1 MRKMVLLFSLLFLT
15 AAIIG
20 CSKTITQSTR
30 EESARPRVEQR
41 ALSKAMDI
49 AFSKVDFNLVSGKR
63 VFVETQG
70 LSKVDVLFIT
80 ALLNSKIVQSGGVP
94 VDKEID
100 ADIKALNIVKVSG
113 TDEIKRRIVSDKVR
127 GQFKGTFTF
136 IDAKNKKVVRIYEL
150 DAEADEA
157 R

>member
-1 MRKMVLLFSLLFLT
+1 MKRIVLLLGLVFFTVTL
-15 AAIIG
+15 IG

-41 ALSKAMDI
+41 ALSNAMDI
-49 AFSKVDFNLVSGKR
+49 AFSKVDFNIINGKR

-70 LSKVDVLFIT
+70 LSKVDVPYIT
-80 ALLNSKIVQSGGVP
+80 ALLNSKIVQNGGVP
-94 VDKEID
+94 VDKEVD

-113 TDEIKRRIVSDKVR
+113 TDEVKRRIVSDKVT
-127 GQFKGTFTF
+127 GQFKGTLTF
-136 IDAKNKKVVRIYEL
+136 IDVKNRKVIRIYEL
-150 DAEADEA
+150 DAEADEV

>member
-1 MRKMVLLFSLLFLT
+1 MKRVFLLFGLLFLT
-15 AAIIG
+15 AGFLG

-49 AFSKVDFNLVSGKR
+49 AFSKVDFNLVNGKR
-63 VFVETQG
+63 VYVETQG
-70 LSKVDVLFIT
+70 LSKVDVPYIT
-80 ALLNSKIVQSGGVP
+80 ALLNSKIVQNSGVP
-94 VDKEID
+94 VDKED
-100 ADIKALNIVKVSG
+100 AADIKALNIVKVSG

-136 IDAKNKKVVRIYEL
+136 IDAKNKKVLRIYEL
-150 DAEADEA
+150 DAEADEE

>member
-1 MRKMVLLFSLLFLT
+1 MVFLLSLVFFT
-15 AAIIG
+15 TAIIG
-20 CSKTITQSTR
+20 CSKTITQSSR

-49 AFSKVDFNLVSGKR
+49 AFSKVDFNLANGKR

-70 LSKVDVLFIT
+70 LSKVDVPFIT

-94 VDKEID
+94 VDKEHD

-113 TDEIKRRIVSDKVR
+113 TDEIKRRIISDKVR

-136 IDAKNKKVVRIYEL
+136 IDVKNKKVMRIYEL
-150 DAEADEA
+150 DAEADEE

>member
-1 MRKMVLLFSLLFLT
+1 MKRVFLLFGLLLLAT
-15 AAIIG
+15 GLLG
-20 CSKTITQSTR
+20 CSKTITQTAR

-49 AFSKVDFNLVSGKR
+49 AFSKVDFNLVNGKR

-70 LSKVDVLFIT
+70 LSKVDVPYIT
-80 ALLNSKIVQSGGVP
+80 ALLNSKIVQNSGVP
-94 VDKEID
+94 VDKED
-100 ADIKALNIVKVSG
+100 AADIKVLNIVKVSG

-136 IDAKNKKVVRIYEL
+136 IDVKNKKVLRIYEL
-150 DAEADEA
+150 DAEADEE